1 MTFLV
6 LLGHPEVD
14 LEHQETVSAVR
25 VGIFTVD
32 QLLQPFGMDQL
43 VVPGKTLDGE
53 AGIGRPVTEALVVA
67 RYIHVTEVREL
78 VA

>member
-14 LEHQETVSAVR
+14 VEHQETASAVR
-25 VGIFTVD
+25 VGIFTGD

-53 AGIGRPVTEALVVA
+53 VGIGRPVTEALVVA
-67 RYIHVTEVREL
+67 RYIRVTEVREL